1 MNYRVLD
8 PTSETSPDP
17 LVVAP
22 RLKSLAGTTV
32 GFISNGK
39 EGTKGFFAHLERILL
54 DEAGVAQVIH
64 RQKSNFS
71 APAEAA
77 IIEEAEHWD
86 VAVTGLGD

>member
-1 MNYRVLD
+1 MV
-8 PTSETSPDP
+8 
-17 LVVAP
+17 VVAP
-22 RLKSLAGTTV
+22 RLTSLAGTTV

-54 DEAGVAQVIH
+54 DEAGVAQVILRH
-64 RQKSNFS
+64 KSNFS